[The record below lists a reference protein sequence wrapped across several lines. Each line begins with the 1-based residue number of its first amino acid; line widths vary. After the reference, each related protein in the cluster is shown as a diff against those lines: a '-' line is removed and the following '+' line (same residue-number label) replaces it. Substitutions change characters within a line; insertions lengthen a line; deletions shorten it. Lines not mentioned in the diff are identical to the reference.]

1 MQCFLTLGLPTFF
14 YPAVY
19 RGVENDTKAF
29 TVASKTNNAGFYKY
43 LSTLAIFYV
52 LGVDTKC
59 IALQYLKRSN
69 TYYSLRQ
76 LIN

>member
-43 LSTLAIFYV
+43 LSTLAIFMC
-52 LGVDTKC
+52 LELTQN
-59 IALQYLKRSN
+59 ALHCNISKDQTHITL
-69 TYYSLRQ
+69 
-76 LIN
+76 